1 MLYLKIR
8 SQFNCIILFNKQGLC
23 VNLRWVNLMIID
35 RCNRIRFFHVA
46 EKWRNRDV

>member
-1 MLYLKIR
+1 
-8 SQFNCIILFNKQGLC
+8 
-23 VNLRWVNLMIID
+23 MIID